1 MKVKDIMTCNP
12 ICISDAA
19 TIHDAHLLMQ
29 NRNVRH
35 LPVIAETDGK
45 LVGVLPH
52 KKMIAKVMSLYN
64 KYGANALDR
73 RERYASLDELI
84 ETDYPP
90 LSPETPLLEVVD
102 YFLDNKYGSLPVS
115 DADGKVVGIV
125 TSSDF
130 VSLCKTLLAKTGA

>member
-1 MKVKDIMTCNP
+1 MKVVDIMTRDP
-12 ICISDAA
+12 VCISDAA
-19 TIHDAHLLMQ
+19 SIHDAHLLMQ

-35 LPVIAETDGK
+35 LPVISETNGK

-64 KYGANALDR
+64 KYGPNALDR
-73 RERYASLDELI
+73 KERYANIAELI
-84 ETDYPP
+84 ETDYPA

-102 YFLDNKYGSLPVS
+102 YFLSNKYGSLPV
-115 DADGKVVGIV
+115 ADSEGKVVGIV

-130 VSLCKTLLAKTGA
+130 VSLCKTLLSKGAQ